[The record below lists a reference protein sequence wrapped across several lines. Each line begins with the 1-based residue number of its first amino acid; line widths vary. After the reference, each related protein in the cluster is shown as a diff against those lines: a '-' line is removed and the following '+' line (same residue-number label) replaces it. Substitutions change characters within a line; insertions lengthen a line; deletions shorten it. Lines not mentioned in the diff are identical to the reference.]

1 MNPFLRGLVRPV
13 DLHLAV
19 EPVVEQE
26 VVRHANAVR
35 LHRVALAVVVV
46 PDVAYWK
53 KEINSEFI
61 HDLDLILHLR
71 CMRSPRSDQKVNKP

>member
-35 LHRVALAVVVV
+35 LHRVALSVVVIS
-46 PDVAYWK
+46 DVACWK